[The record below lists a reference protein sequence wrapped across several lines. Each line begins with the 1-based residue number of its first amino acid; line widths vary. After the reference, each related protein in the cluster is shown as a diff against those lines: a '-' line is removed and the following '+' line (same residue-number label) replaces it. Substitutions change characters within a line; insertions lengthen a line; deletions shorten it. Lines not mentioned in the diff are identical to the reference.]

1 MNWYNILWI
10 LFESVVGVY
19 VHNILKPLNEYAS
32 LRMRQ
37 LWNSENVIT
46 FQRRQK
52 SLNVFLILIILCI
65 IYLVYQVFFSSE
77 ITRMT
82 IFLIVSTSIL
92 TTILMMLYF
101 YLKYVFIPYFS
112 EDGIIDKQIQV
123 LDKLTKIKS

>member
-82 IFLIVSTSIL
+82 I
-92 TTILMMLYF
+92 LMMLYF

>member
-1 MNWYNILWI
+1 MWI
-10 LFESVVGVY
+10 LFESVIGVY
-19 VHNILKPLNEYAS
+19 VHNILKPLNIYAS
-32 LRMRQ
+32 LKMRQ
-37 LWNSENVIT
+37 LWNTEKVII

-65 IYLVYQVFFSSE
+65 IYLFYQVFFSSE

-123 LDKLTKIKS
+123 LDKLTKDKS

>member
-1 MNWYNILWI
+1 MNCSEIMWI
-10 LFESVVGVY
+10 VFESVIAVY
-19 VHNILKPLNEYAS
+19 VHETLKPLNKYTS
-32 LRMRQ
+32 LRMKQ
-37 LWNSENVIT
+37 LWNTENVIT

-65 IYLVYQVFFSSE
+65 INLFYLVFLSAE

-82 IFLIVSTSIL
+82 IFLIVTTSIL

-101 YLKYVFIPYFS
+101 YFKYVFIPYFS

-123 LDKLTKIKS
+123 LDKLTKDKS